1 MSGASAKLIGRRPRD
16 YLECLP
22 KSRKVR
28 VIGRIR
34 RAYLRH
40 FPPLAVDCAQEACA
54 RLIASVSELKNAPIQ
69 TGAPNGDWYDQVEE
83 ALVRYAAG
91 SVMRRAVVKEL
102 CAGRGLQTLDA
113 LAAQADD
120 DADDDLV
127 PTGGPTAPYSAASE
141 LKWAEDRWH
150 WTRAA
155 ALLREQLAQQS
166 NIDPLVLQVFDQ
178 LCRNADAFER
188 AHLIDGDDIPD
199 IVRGESFQI
208 NHGPL
213 LKSLQETYPA
223 SRWDINK
230 LRLKIADLGRDA
242 IRVEESLAGDGILLF
257 EANRHS
263 VAGAGAQARGRR
275 EEELHDQGEVDP
287 QRGSLP

>member
-40 FPPLAVDCAQEACA
+40 FPPLAEDCAQEACA
-54 RLIASVSELKNAPIQ
+54 RLIASVSELKTAPIQ

-102 CAGRGLQTLDA
+102 CAGRGLETLDG

-120 DADDDLV
+120 DTDDDLV
-127 PTGGPTAPYSAASE
+127 PPA
-141 LKWAEDRWH
+141 R
-150 WTRAA
+150 R
-155 ALLREQLAQQS
+155 LLRIAPRASS
-166 NIDPLVLQVFDQ
+166 NGP
-178 LCRNADAFER
+178 R
-188 AHLIDGDDIPD
+188 IDGTG
-199 IVRGESFQI
+199 R
-208 NHGPL
+208 GPL
-213 LKSLQETYPA
+213 PCCA
-223 SRWDINK
+223 SSWR
-230 LRLKIADLGRDA
+230 
-242 IRVEESLAGDGILLF
+242 S
-257 EANRHS
+257 S
-263 VAGAGAQARGRR
+263 
-275 EEELHDQGEVDP
+275 P
-287 QRGSLP
+287 T